1 MSCCKKYV
9 MPMKKVT
16 YDFDAVIDRHN
27 TDAAKIEEM
36 SEKFGRSD
44 LLPFWIADMDF
55 EACPCILESLRH
67 RLDQGVLGYT
77 AIPESFWSSITGW
90 LRRRH
95 GWEVL
100 NDEITFLPGLKKG
113 LSLCINYFTE
123 PGEKVLIQP
132 PVYHSFRSVIEGNG
146 RRVVTNPLR
155 LCADG
160 RYEMDLDGLSEV
172 VRRERPAMMLLCNP
186 HNPIGLQWEADTLRR
201 VAAICHQN
209 GVVLVSDEIYG
220 DMMLGGC
227 RHIPTA
233 SVSDEAAAVTVTLG
247 APSKTFNIPGIV
259 SAWTVVKSPQLR
271 EAFFGWLSASE
282 FNTPPIAAMVAT
294 QAAYESG
301 DDWLDQVLAYLQ
313 GNVDYVADYLASE
326 HSDIVLHRPDA
337 SFAVWLDF
345 RKFGLSQSDL
355 VGTMICDARLALSD
369 GASFGREGSGF
380 MRMNVGTPRSVLAE
394 GLRRMCRTFAAPLA
408 VRHPECRMPDNVKFV
423 KMHGLGNE
431 FVYVDCMAHALDNL
445 PELAVKMSSR
455 RLGMSTDGIIA
466 ILPSGVADCR
476 MRIFNA
482 DGSEAQMCGNGIRC
496 VAKYIYDNKVVPKP
510 VITVETLSGI
520 KTVEVHTGADGLT
533 ETVTVDMGKPQTEPA
548 AVPVRFDGEAMVE
561 QPVELASGTVSLSAV
576 SMGNP
581 HGVVFVDSFGR
592 NVVETLGPELERHA
606 IWPERANIEFV
617 RVDSPDVLSMR
628 AWERGAGE
636 TMACG
641 TGACAAAVV
650 AVATGR
656 ARWPLTV
663 RLIGGNLSIDRDP
676 ATGHILMTGP
686 AVTVYSGTY
695 YSGK

>member
-1 MSCCKKYV
+1 
-9 MPMKKVT
+9 MKTVT
-16 YDFDAVIDRHN
+16 YNFDCVIDRHN

-36 SEKFGRSD
+36 SQKFGRSD

-55 EACPCILESLRH
+55 EAPPCVLEALRH

-77 AIPESFWSSITGW
+77 AIPDAFWSAITGW
-90 LRRRH
+90 LYRRH
-95 GWEVL
+95 QWQVA

-123 PGEKVLIQP
+123 PGDKVLIQP

-146 RRVVTNPLR
+146 RRVVTNPLT
-155 LCADG
+155 LDPG
-160 RYEMDLDGLSEV
+160 GHYSMDLDGLSAV

-186 HNPIGLQWEADTLRR
+186 QNPVGLQWDAATLRR
-201 VAAICHQN
+201 VASICHQN

-220 DMMLGGC
+220 DMMLAGHH
-227 RHIPTA
+227 HIPTA

-271 EAFFGWLSASE
+271 RDFFGWLSASE
-282 FNTPPIAAMVAT
+282 FNSPPIAAMVAT

-313 GNVDYVADYLASE
+313 GNVNFVADYLADRQSL
-326 HSDIVLHRPDA
+326 IGLHRPQA

-345 RKFGLSQSDL
+345 RRFGLPQQQL
-355 VGTMICDARLALSD
+355 VRTMICDSRLALSD

-380 MRMNVGTPRSVLAE
+380 MRMNIGTARSVLAE
-394 GLRRMCRTFAAPLA
+394 GLGRMCDTFARPIP
-408 VRHPECRMPDNVKFV
+408 VSPTPGPMPADIKFV

-431 FVYVDCMAHALDNL
+431 FVYVDCMQQPLDDL
-445 PELAVKMSSR
+445 PRLAVRMSSR

-466 ILPSGVADCR
+466 ILPSSKADCR

-496 VAKYIYDNKVVPKP
+496 VAKYIYDNHIVAKP

-533 ETVTVDMGKPQTEPA
+533 ETVTVDMGLPDMSPA
-548 AVPVRFDGEAMVE
+548 AVPVDFAGEAMVG
-561 QPVELASGTVSLSAV
+561 QPVQLASGPVLVSAV

-581 HGVVFVDSFGR
+581 HGVVFVDSFAD
-592 NVVETLGPELERHA
+592 NVVETLGPQLETHP

-617 RVDSPDVLSMR
+617 RIDAPDMLSMR

-641 TGACAAAVV
+641 TGACAAAVM

-656 ARWPLTV
+656 AHWPLTV

-676 ATGHILMTGP
+676 VTGHILMTGP

-695 YSGK
+695 YPG